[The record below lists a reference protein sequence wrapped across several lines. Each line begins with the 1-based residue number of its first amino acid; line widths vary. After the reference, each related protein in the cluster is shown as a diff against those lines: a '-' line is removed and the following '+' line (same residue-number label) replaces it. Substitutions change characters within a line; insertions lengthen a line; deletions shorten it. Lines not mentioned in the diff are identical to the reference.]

1 METVI
6 ENLGRL
12 AAECDLKAASPDL
25 LPWEREFLN
34 KQAQK
39 YRDAQLAEMEKMQP
53 TNVAR
58 LTARKIIAE
67 MEEIGQERIE
77 IPESERDN
85 GIDFF
90 VGLRNALLIS
100 IPIWALIIWG
110 VWYLWRAL

>member
-12 AAECDLKAASPDL
+12 AAECDLEAASPDL

-34 KQAQK
+34 KQAKK

-53 TNVAR
+53 NNVAR

-67 MEEIGQERIE
+67 MEEIGKERIE

-85 GIDFF
+85 GFDFF
-90 VGLRNALLIS
+90 ASIRNAILIS
-100 IPIWALIIWG
+100 IPIWALIILG
-110 VWYLWRAL
+110 VWYLWRSL

>member
-12 AAECDLKAASPDL
+12 AAECDLKATSPEL
-25 LPWEREFLN
+25 LPWERESLTA
-34 KQAQK
+34 QAQK
-39 YRDAQLAEMEKMQP
+39 YRDAQMHALETAYP
-53 TNVAR
+53 SNVAR
-58 LTARKIIAE
+58 LTAKKIIAE

-77 IPESERDN
+77 IPEYEQDN

-90 VGLRNALLIS
+90 VGLRDAVLIS

-110 VWYLWRAL
+110 VWYLWRSL

>member
-6 ENLGRL
+6 DKLGLL

-25 LPWEREFLN
+25 LPRERESLA

-39 YRDAQLAEMEKMQP
+39 YRDAQLAEMEREQP
-53 TNVAR
+53 HDVAH

-77 IPESERDN
+77 IPESEWDN
-85 GIDFF
+85 GIDLF

-110 VWYLWRAL
+110 IWHLWRAL

>member
-12 AAECDLKAASPDL
+12 AAECDLEAASPDL
-25 LPWEREFLN
+25 LDWEREFLA
-34 KQAQK
+34 KQAKK
-39 YRDAQLAEMEKMQP
+39 YRDAQLAEMEKMQSF
-53 TNVAR
+53 NVVR
-58 LTARKIIAE
+58 MTAVNIIAE

-77 IPESERDN
+77 IPESEQED

-90 VGLRNALLIS
+90 VGVRNSVLIS

>member
-25 LPWEREFLN
+25 LPWERESLA

-39 YRDAQLAEMEKMQP
+39 YRDAQLAEMEREQP
-53 TNVAR
+53 HDVAH
-58 LTARKIIAE
+58 LTAKKIIAE

-77 IPESERDN
+77 IPESEQED

-90 VGLRNALLIS
+90 FGVRNALLIS
-100 IPIWALIIWG
+100 IPILALIIWG
-110 VWYLWRAL
+110 VWYLWKIL

>member
-25 LPWEREFLN
+25 LPWEREFLD
-34 KQAQK
+34 KQAKK
-39 YRDAQLAEMEKMQP
+39 YRDAQLAELENSQ
-53 TNVAR
+53 
-58 LTARKIIAE
+58 LTAQNIIAE
-67 MEEIGQERIE
+67 MKEIGQERIE
-77 IPESERDN
+77 IPESEQKD

-90 VGLRNALLIS
+90 FGVRNALLLS

-110 VWYLWRAL
+110 VWYLWKIL

>member
-12 AAECDLKAASPDL
+12 AAECDLKAASPEL
-25 LPWEREFLN
+25 LPWERESLTA
-34 KQAQK
+34 QAQK
-39 YRDAQLAEMEKMQP
+39 YRDAQLVEMEKIQP
-53 TNVAR
+53 PNVAR

-90 VGLRNALLIS
+90 AGIRNALLIS
-100 IPIWALIIWG
+100 IPIWALIIWS
-110 VWYLWRAL
+110 VWYLWKIL

>member
-1 METVI
+1 MKTII
-6 ENLGRL
+6 ENLGHL
-12 AAECDLKAASPDL
+12 AAECDLKAASPKL
-25 LPWEREFLN
+25 LSWERESLTA
-34 KQAQK
+34 QAQK

-53 TNVAR
+53 NNVAR

-77 IPESERDN
+77 IPESEWDN

-100 IPIWALIIWG
+100 IPIWALIIWS
-110 VWYLWRAL
+110 VWYLWRSL

>member
-6 ENLGRL
+6 DKLGLL

-25 LPWEREFLN
+25 LPRERESLA

-53 TNVAR
+53 NNVAR

-77 IPESERDN
+77 IPESEWDN
-85 GIDFF
+85 GIDVF
-90 VGLRNALLIS
+90 VGRRNALLIS

-110 VWYLWRAL
+110 IWHLWRAL

>member
-6 ENLGRL
+6 DKLGRL
-12 AAECDLKAASPDL
+12 AAECDLEAASPDL
-25 LPWEREFLN
+25 LPWERESLA

-39 YRDAQLAEMEKMQP
+39 YRDAQLAEMEREQP
-53 TNVAR
+53 HDVAH

-85 GIDFF
+85 GIDFL

-110 VWYLWRAL
+110 VWYLWRSL

>member
-12 AAECDLKAASPDL
+12 AAECDLKAASPEL
-25 LPWEREFLN
+25 LPWERESLTA
-34 KQAQK
+34 QAQK

-53 TNVAR
+53 NNVAR

-77 IPESERDN
+77 IPESEWDN
-85 GIDFF
+85 GIDVF
-90 VGLRNALLIS
+90 VGRRNALLIS

-110 VWYLWRAL
+110 IWHLWRAL